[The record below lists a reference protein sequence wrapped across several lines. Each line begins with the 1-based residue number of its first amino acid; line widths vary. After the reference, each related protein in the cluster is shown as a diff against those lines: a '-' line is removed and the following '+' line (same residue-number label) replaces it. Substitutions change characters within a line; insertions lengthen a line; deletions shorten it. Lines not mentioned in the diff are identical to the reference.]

1 MSFTKNANAPIAM
14 NWILLEDRVTRE
26 DSPFDNIFLLIG
38 MATSPHAPLFVR
50 LTVGAPAA
58 ARTLRRP
65 LHALVRHFWNWQNHL

>member
-14 NWILLEDRVTRE
+14 NWISLEDRVTRE
-26 DSPFDNIFLLIG
+26 RSPFDNILLFIG
-38 MATSPHAPLFVR
+38 TATSPHAPFFVR
-50 LTVGAPAA
+50 LTVRASAA